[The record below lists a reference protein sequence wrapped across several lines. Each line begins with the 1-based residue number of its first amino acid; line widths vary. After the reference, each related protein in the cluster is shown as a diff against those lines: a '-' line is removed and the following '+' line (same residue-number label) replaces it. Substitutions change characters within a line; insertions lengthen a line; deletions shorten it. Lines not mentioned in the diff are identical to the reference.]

1 MLTLEGTIR
10 NVLTAQFKEKKDDFT
25 GEITPASTNFKVQI
39 EYQMP
44 QPSGDSKIIID
55 DFNLKSDDNL
65 QAYVEQYRKLIGK
78 TVKVPVALWKID
90 GKAGLAIPKASLPV
104 LIAPRAIAPA

>member
-10 NVLTAQFKEKKDDFT
+10 NVLAQSFKEKKDEFT
-25 GEITPASTNFKVQI
+25 GEITPASTTYKVQI
-39 EYQMP
+39 EYTSP

-55 DFNLKSDDNL
+55 DFNLKTDDDVKS
-65 QAYVEQYRKLIGK
+65 YVDQYRKLIGK
-78 TVKVPVALWKID
+78 LVKVPVALWKID

-104 LIAPRAIAPA
+104 LLQQRAPVTA

>member
-10 NVLTAQFKEKKDDFT
+10 NVLTASYKEKKDQFT
-25 GEITPASTNFKVQI
+25 GEITPASVQHKVQI

-44 QPSGDSKIIID
+44 QPNGDSKIIID
-55 DFNLKSDDNL
+55 DFNLKCDDNL
-65 QAYVEQYRKLIGK
+65 QAYVETYRKCIGK

-90 GKAGLAIPKASLPV
+90 GKAGLAIPKACLPIPV
-104 LIAPRAIAPA
+104 AQRAPAA

>member
-1 MLTLEGTIR
+1 MLTLEGIIR
-10 NVLTAQFKEKKDDFT
+10 NVHSQHFKEQKDEFT
-25 GEITPASTNFKVQI
+25 GEIKKASTTHKVQI

-44 QPSGDSKIIID
+44 QPGGDIKIIID
-55 DFNLKSDDNL
+55 DFNLKCDDNL
-65 QAYVEQYRKLIGK
+65 VAYVEQYRKMIGK

-104 LIAPRAIAPA
+104 LIASRATAPA

>member
-10 NVLTAQFKEKKDDFT
+10 NVLTASYKEKKDQFT
-25 GEITPASTNFKVQI
+25 GEITPASVQHKVQI

-44 QPSGDSKIIID
+44 QPSGESKIIID
-55 DFNLKSDDNL
+55 DFNLKCDDNL
-65 QAYVEQYRKLIGK
+65 QGYVEAYRKLIGK

-90 GKAGLAIPKASLPV
+90 GKAGLAIPKASLPM
-104 LIAPRAIAPA
+104 LIAPKATTSA

>member
-10 NVLTAQFKEKKDDFT
+10 NVLTQSFKEKKDEFT
-25 GEITPASTNFKVQI
+25 GEITPASTTYKVQI
-39 EYQMP
+39 EYTSP

-55 DFNLKSDDNL
+55 DFNLKTDDDVKS
-65 QAYVEQYRKLIGK
+65 YVDQYRKLIGK
-78 TVKVPVALWKID
+78 LVKVPVALWKID

-104 LIAPRAIAPA
+104 LLQQRASVTA

>member
-25 GEITPASTNFKVQI
+25 GEITPASTTFKVQI

-90 GKAGLAIPKASLPV
+90 GKAGLAIPKASLPI
-104 LIAPRAIAPA
+104 LITPRVTAPA